1 MFALQVF
8 FSTTNY
14 TNLHEICNSRLFSL
28 HEELLVQLRISR
40 IFLARQSPGWH
51 SCYSWL
57 KTTPT
62 RILVEPFSLF
72 NFDSYKKRNIRIAS
86 IIIVSF
92 LTFSQFVIIVCP
104 HCSLVSLSPHPRGG
118 REGPYFSIVL
128 RNSSSRF
135 TGSSTSMTSLRR
147 TLLSSM
153 IVTWSR
159 RSSTSLT

>member
-1 MFALQVF
+1 MAFVLFADNTSCLSVIMQIRELEVRVY
-8 FSTTNY
+8 S
-14 TNLHEICNSRLFSL
+14 CN
-28 HEELLVQLRISR
+28 
-40 IFLARQSPGWH
+40 
-51 SCYSWL
+51 SWL

-92 LTFSQFVIIVCP
+92 LTFSQFVIIACP
-104 HCSLVSLSPHPRGG
+104 HCPLVSLSPPPTGRSGG
-118 REGPYFSIVL
+118 GLYFSIVL

-135 TGSSTSMTSLRR
+135 TGSSTSITSLSR
-147 TLLSSM
+147 TRLSSM